1 MASTSAAAPFAQMPP
16 KTADLDE
23 TWTFLTAGVDH
34 IMTKLETGLS
44 FAGYTS
50 LYTTVYN
57 YCTSTKM
64 HGKLEGNR
72 TGANLVGSDLY
83 SKLTDYFANHF
94 KPIVQNAS
102 TLRDEPLLRYYAA
115 EWDRYTTGAN
125 YLNRLFTYLN
135 RYWVKRERDEGKKA
149 VYQVY
154 TLALAQWHLHLFTPL
169 QPSLTSA
176 LLRLIQTQ
184 RDGGTIDQ
192 TLVKKIIDSYVS
204 LGLDAGDPNKECLDV
219 YKEKFESPFLAATES
234 YYSAEATAFLNGGE
248 GAPAATGE
256 GAVPPAG
263 GESTGGTGNIPEYL
277 KKAEGR
283 LKEEDERVVRYL
295 HAKTRKELVS
305 RCEGVL
311 LRAHAPRMW
320 EAFQA
325 LLDFDA
331 DADLQRMY
339 ALLARIQEGL
349 EPLRRKFEAH
359 VKAAGLAA
367 VEGVAGGAAAPA
379 KKGAAA
385 DADAE
390 EAATKG
396 GELDPKAY
404 VDALLA
410 VHEKNA
416 ATVAR
421 SFKGEAGFAAA
432 LDKAC
437 REFVNRNAATG
448 TSAAKSPEL
457 LAKHADMLLR
467 KSNKMAG
474 EGDLE
479 GALNRVMIL
488 FKYLED
494 KDVFQT
500 FYTTKL
506 SKRLIH
512 GVSASDE
519 AEASMISKLK
529 EACGFEYTNK
539 LQRMFTDMSLS
550 KDLTDSFKERMAQNH
565 DDMDIAFSIMVLGTN
580 FWPLA
585 PPTHD
590 FLLPPELLPTFE
602 RFTRYYQTKHSGRK
616 LTWLHNYSKNELRTN
631 YTNQKYILMTS
642 AYQAAVLL
650 QYNRNDTL
658 SLTELQEATKI
669 SVEILGQVLAL
680 LVKAKVLVNEEKDQY
695 DLNPGFKSKKIRVN
709 LNLPIKAEVK
719 AETGDVLK
727 AVDEDRKYVIQA
739 TIVRIMKARKTMK
752 NQALIQ
758 EVISQI
764 SQRFAPKIP
773 DIKKAIETLLEKEY
787 IERVDGSK
795 DTFAYVA

>member
-1 MASTSAAAPFAQMPP
+1 MAPPTASSSAGPFAQMPP

-34 IMTKLETGLS
+34 IMTKLEEGLS
-44 FAGYTS
+44 FVGYTS

-83 SKLTDYFANHF
+83 NKLTDYFANHF
-94 KPIVQNAS
+94 KPIVEKAE
-102 TLRDEPLLRYYAA
+102 TLQDEALLRYYAA

-154 TLALAQWHLHLFTPL
+154 TLALAQWRQHLFTPL
-169 QPSLTSA
+169 QPPLSA
-176 LLRLIQTQ
+176 AILRMVAAQ
-184 RDGGTIDQ
+184 RDGAQIDQ
-192 TLVKKIIDSYVS
+192 ALVKKVVDSFVS
-204 LGLDAGDPNKECLDV
+204 LGLDAADPNKECLDV
-219 YKEKFESPFLAATES
+219 YKEQFEAPFLTATEA
-234 YYSAEATAFLNGGE
+234 YYSAEAEAFLN
-248 GAPAATGE
+248 
-256 GAVPPAG
+256 AG
-263 GESTGGTGNIPEYL
+263 GAEGSGNIPEYL
-277 KKAEGR
+277 KKAESR
-283 LKEEDERVVRYL
+283 LREEEERVVRYL
-295 HAKTRKELVS
+295 HAKTRKELVG
-305 RCEGVL
+305 RCEAVL

-320 EAFQA
+320 DAFQA

-331 DADLQRMY
+331 DEDLQRMY
-339 ALLARIQEGL
+339 ALLARIPEGL

-367 VEGVAGGAAAPA
+367 VSALVGSDAAKAAG
-379 KKGAAA
+379 
-385 DADAE
+385 DAE
-390 EAATKG
+390 AKA

-404 VDALLA
+404 VDALLS

-421 SFKGEAGFAAA
+421 SFKGEAGFAARSTRRA
-432 LDKAC
+432 
-437 REFVNRNAATG
+437 G
-448 TSAAKSPEL
+448 SSSAARSPEL

-474 EGDLE
+474 EVDLE
-479 GALNRVMIL
+479 GALNRVMVL

-519 AEASMISKLK
+519 AEASMISKLRRPAGSSTRTSCS
-529 EACGFEYTNK
+529 AC
-539 LQRMFTDMSLS
+539 SP
-550 KDLTDSFKERMAQNH
+550 DLTDSFKDRMAQNH

-602 RFTRYYQTKHSGRK
+602 RFTKYYQTKHSGRK

-658 SLTELQEATKI
+658 SLAELQEATKI
-669 SVEILGQVLAL
+669 STEILGQVLAL
-680 LVKAKVLVNEEKDQY
+680 LVKAKVLVNDEKDQY

-719 AETGDVLK
+719 AESSDVLK

-787 IERVDGSK
+787 IERVDSTSK

>member
-1 MASTSAAAPFAQMPP
+1 MATPTASTSAAAPFAKMPP

-23 TWTFLTAGVDH
+23 TWAFLTDGVDH
-34 IMTKLETGLS
+34 IMTRLEEGLS

-83 SKLTDYFANHF
+83 NKLTG
-94 KPIVQNAS
+94 PIVAKAEGLQ
-102 TLRDEPLLRYYAA
+102 DEALLRYYAA

-154 TLALAQWHLHLFTPL
+154 TLALAQWKAQFFL
-169 QPSLTSA
+169 PSQGTSNKITSA
-176 LLRLIQTQ
+176 VLRLIEQQ
-184 RDGGTIDQ
+184 RDGASIDQ
-192 TLVKKIIDSYVS
+192 TLVKKVVDSFVS
-204 LGLDAGDPNKECLDV
+204 LGLDNADPNKECLDV
-219 YKEKFESPFLAATES
+219 YKEHFEAPFIAATER
-234 YYSAEATAFLNGGE
+234 YYTTESEAFL
-248 GAPAATGE
+248 A
-256 GAVPPAG
+256 
-263 GESTGGTGNIPEYL
+263 SGTVSDYL
-277 KKAEGR
+277 KRAEER
-283 LKEEDERVVRYL
+283 LREEEDRVERYL
-295 HAKTRKELVS
+295 HTKTRKELVG
-305 RCEGVL
+305 RTEHVL
-311 LRAHAPRMW
+311 IRAHSERMW
-320 EAFQA
+320 EAFQG
-325 LLDFDA
+325 LLDYDQ

-339 ALLARIQEGL
+339 ALLARIPEGL
-349 EPLRRKFEAH
+349 EPLRRKFEEH
-359 VKAAGLAA
+359 VKKAGLGA
-367 VEGVAGGAAAPA
+367 VASLVGGGGGA
-379 KKGAAA
+379 
-385 DADAE
+385 
-390 EAATKG
+390 

-404 VDALLA
+404 VDALLE
-410 VHEKNA
+410 VHHKNA
-416 ATVAR
+416 ETVAR
-421 SFKGEAGFAAA
+421 SFKGEAGFAAS

-437 REFVNRNAATG
+437 REFVNRNDATG
-448 TSAAKSPEL
+448 SSSTKSPEL
-457 LAKHADMLLR
+457 IAKHADMLLR
-467 KSNKMAG
+467 KNNKMA
-474 EGDLE
+474 EEEDLE

-519 AEASMISKLK
+519 SEASMITKLK

-550 KDLTDSFKERMAQNH
+550 KDLSDSFKERMSQTH
-565 DDMDIAFSIMVLGTN
+565 DDAGDITFSIMVLGTN

-590 FLLPPELLPTFE
+590 FLVPRELLTTYE

-616 LTWLHNYSKNELRTN
+616 LTWLWNYSKCELRTG
-631 YTNQKYILMTS
+631 YLNQKYILMTS
-642 AYQAAVLL
+642 AFQTAVLL
-650 QYNRNDTL
+650 QYNAVDTMGL
-658 SLTELQEATKI
+658 DELVAATGI
-669 SVEILGQVLAL
+669 ERGYLAQVVGL
-680 LVKAKVLVNEEKDQY
+680 LVKAKVLVEGEEEQY

-709 LNLPIKAEVK
+709 LNLLIKAEAK
-719 AETGDVLK
+719 AVDEEVLK
-727 AVDEDRKYVIQA
+727 AVDEDRKYVTQA

-758 EVISQI
+758 EVIAQI